1 MADISQLTEALK
13 KFLKARGMT
22 YSVLAKRLNISEA
35 SVKRMFSTG
44 SFTLRRLG
52 QICDVLELDFFDLA
66 KLANNKITLGSRL
79 TITQEEALA
88 TNRQLLVIF
97 HLLLNEWSIDEITS
111 RYQMSKRHVLRDMRE
126 LHKLK
131 LIELSP
137 RNEVRLRTEKTIDW
151 RRDGPVRKTYQKQLV
166 TEFFNSE
173 FDAKHQ
179 LLRFDSKELSS
190 SSIAIIIKKIERL
203 LRDFDELA
211 EIDVPLERTYKQ
223 SVCMILAIRPYVLSS
238 FVELKRKASPSP
250 WATLL
255 EGTKV
260 AG

>member
-1 MADISQLTEALK
+1 MADISLLTEALK

-79 TITQEEALA
+79 TTTQEEALA
-88 TNRQLLVIF
+88 INRQLLVIF

-131 LIELSP
+131 LIDLSP
-137 RNEVRLRTEKTIDW
+137 RNEVRLRTDKTIDW
-151 RRDGPVRKTYQKQLV
+151 RPDGPMRKAYQKQLL

-173 FDAKHQ
+173 FDAKHHM
-179 LLRFDSKELSS
+179 LRFIDKELSS
-190 SSIAIIIKKIERL
+190 SSIATMTKKIDRL

-211 EIDVPLERTYKQ
+211 EIDASLERTYKQ
-223 SVCMILAIRPYVLSS
+223 SVGMILAIRPYVLSS
-238 FVELKRKASPSP
+238 FVELKRKPSSSP
-250 WATLL
+250 WSTLL
-255 EGTKV
+255 SER
-260 AG
+260 A